1 MQQVVEHH
9 VSLPGRKWL
18 RQQHDLITLITN
30 VRSSPSGRSDLP
42 KEVSV
47 STA

>member
-9 VSLPGRKWL
+9 VPLPGRKWL
-18 RQQHDLITLITN
+18 RQQHELIALIPN
-30 VRSSPSGRSDLP
+30 VRSSPSGCSDLP
-42 KEVSV
+42 KEVTL